1 MSRSSIAPLVS
12 ARRPARTRA
21 GEPSRRDTY
30 RRGPPQR
37 RGGDGTPG
45 GTLGGTPPPLPNR
58 ASGEKGGV
66 APVLALAAGAV
77 RVVRSKTKN
86 PNNDSGNGSG
96 VA

>member
-1 MSRSSIAPLVS
+1 MNWSSMGPRVA
-12 ARRPARTRA
+12 ADRPARVRA
-21 GEPSRRDTY
+21 EEPSRRDTY
-30 RRGPPQR
+30 RRERPPRR
-37 RGGDGTPG
+37 RGVADTVPDTPQS
-45 GTLGGTPPPLPNR
+45 PCR
-58 ASGEKGGV
+58 ASGTKGGV